1 MNPVLAFKPA
11 IPGEQVEEFEPTT
24 GEQPTGRDGSTSALG
39 RQTLIRATPYQWID
53 PEKITP
59 RDWLYGRIYI
69 REFVTATIAPGA
81 TGKTSLLTV
90 EALSMT
96 SGKALLG
103 ITPPKLLKVWLINLE
118 DPFAESQRKIQSV
131 ALHFGLKP
139 EDFCDRLF
147 VDSGRDQEFVIA
159 ETDRNGLK
167 ILRPVSDAIIVEAR
181 AREIDVMIVDPF
193 VSSHRV
199 PENDNNGQDA
209 VVKEWGRVAAK
220 AGMAVHL
227 ADHTRKMGDGEIT
240 VESARGA
247 KAKTDACREVRL
259 VAKMSREEAEEAGV
273 ENHFQYFKTQN
284 GKPNLSLPTD
294 KWDWFKLNNVP
305 LGNGDDVGVVCRW
318 KYPDPLANVTG
329 DDFDRVAAV
338 ITRGKYRDHYAANN
352 WVGKAVAETLN
363 LDLENKRERKK
374 VNAMLAMWKK
384 AGSLV
389 VYEDMDENSELRN
402 FVRVDQRQQ

>member
-1 MNPVLAFKPA
+1 MKSEAEKRLEAAFAQYEARHGKPDGQQADTDKPVIKA
-11 IPGEQVEEFEPTT
+11 
-24 GEQPTGRDGSTSALG
+24 TS
-39 RQTLIRATPYQWID
+39 YQWID

-118 DPFAESQRKIQSV
+118 DPFAESQRKIQAV

-167 ILRPVSDAIIVEAR
+167 ILRPVSDAIIAEAQ
-181 AREIDVMIVDPF
+181 ARGIDAMIVDPF

-209 VVKEWGRVAAK
+209 VVKEWARVAAK
-220 AGMAVHL
+220 AGIAVHL

-259 VAKMSREEAEEAGV
+259 VAKISKDEAEEAGV
-273 ENHFQYFKTQN
+273 ENHYQYFKTQS
-284 GKPNLSLPTD
+284 GKPNLSLPVE
-294 KWDWFKLNNVP
+294 KWDWFKLNSVP
-305 LGNGDDVGVVCRW
+305 LGNGDDVGVVCKW
-318 KYPDPLANVTG
+318 KYPDLTANVTAT
-329 DDFDRVAAV
+329 DFDRVAAV
-338 ITRGKYRDHYAANN
+338 IKRKKWRAHPSSDD
-352 WVGKAVAETLN
+352 WVGKAVAEAMH
-363 LDLENKRERKK
+363 LDLEKKRDRKQINK
-374 VNAMLAMWKK
+374 LLGMWKA
-384 AGSLV
+384 AGSIAE
-389 VYEDMDENSELRN
+389 YEDEDDTRQTRK
-402 FVRVDQRQQ
+402 FIRVKESTQ